1 MPPTVHIQ
9 FSDRLVSY
17 ETFMTD
23 LTARLARVIK
33 SDAADPE
40 YISQRT
46 AYSIFGRKNV
56 DRWRRT
62 GKVKPSKRPGK
73 VEYCM
78 ADLRLLQRTGLP
90 QPIRQ
95 IQWITQYTRPMT
107 ARILVLFTASR
118 RRLAIT
124 GRNSPRKRNS
134 MKCGYALPTGLT
146 ISRMPKEMT
155 TSFPMTTP
163 QA

>member
-1 MPPTVHIQ
+1 MPPTVMMQ
-9 FSDRLVSY
+9 FADRLVTY

-40 YISQRT
+40 YVSQRK

-78 ADLRLLQRTGLP
+78 ADLCLLQRTEQDYLN
-90 QPIRQ
+90 Q
-95 IQWITQYTRPMT
+95 
-107 ARILVLFTASR
+107 
-118 RRLAIT
+118 
-124 GRNSPRKRNS
+124 
-134 MKCGYALPTGLT
+134 
-146 ISRMPKEMT
+146 
-155 TSFPMTTP
+155 
-163 QA
+163 